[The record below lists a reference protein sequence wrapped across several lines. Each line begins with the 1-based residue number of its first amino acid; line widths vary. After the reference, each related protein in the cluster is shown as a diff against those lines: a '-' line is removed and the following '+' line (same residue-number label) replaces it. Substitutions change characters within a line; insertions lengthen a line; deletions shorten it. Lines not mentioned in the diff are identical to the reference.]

1 MAKVVRNDGVKF
13 AGWIASNV
21 FGLSVRLAKAV
32 GCRASRSRWG
42 VDPVAE
48 EWSKI
53 NCGVRFGLPPSIPRA
68 CGFPDLEPSPLR
80 A

>member
-21 FGLSVRLAKAV
+21 LGLSGKATESHWLPCEPEPL
-32 GCRASRSRWG
+32 GRRSSPGRTVQDQLWC
-42 VDPVAE
+42 V
-48 EWSKI
+48 I
-53 NCGVRFGLPPSIPRA
+53 GLPPSIPRA
-68 CGFPDLEPSPLR
+68 CGFPDLEPSPLP